1 MQVTVHELAAIHW
14 WFDDATDQPM
24 AQSASIR
31 SYSWAE
37 VIEFAAGLGDRVR
50 QLEARPTVIVAI
62 LRGGAFPGLMLSHDL
77 GVRQLYTL
85 TVRSTVDETPRG
97 ARHTMQKVAGTNA
110 LPNLSAEDVLV
121 VDDVTNTGRTLT
133 AAVGAIQDAR
143 HPRSI
148 TTGCLVWDTV
158 PPVGSAVPMPCMA
171 DLWIDTV
178 NAWAHFPWEGAPR
191 VATEQESAS
200 IGVLGTAIVR
210 LEKA

>member
-1 MQVTVHELAAIHW
+1 MTQTP
-14 WFDDATDQPM
+14 D
-24 AQSASIR
+24 IR

-62 LRGGAFPGLMLSHDL
+62 LRGGVFPGLMLSHHL
-77 GVRQLYTL
+77 GVRQLHTL
-85 TVRSTVDETPRG
+85 TVRTTVDETPRG
-97 ARHTMQKVAGTNA
+97 ARHTIQKVAGTSA

-121 VDDVTNTGRTLT
+121 VDDVTNTGRTLR
-133 AAVGAIQDAR
+133 AAVGAIQGAR

-158 PPVGSAVPMPCMA
+158 PPLGSAVPMPCMA
-171 DLWIDTV
+171 NLWIDMV
-178 NAWAHFPWEGAPR
+178 NAWAHFPWESAAGDT
-191 VATEQESAS
+191 TEQESAS
-200 IGVLGTAIVR
+200 IGVSGTAIVR